1 MNIEREIKKDINT
14 KLFKGKVI
22 IIYGPRRV
30 GKTTLAKEIVAPFGK
45 DAKYFSCDDVS
56 VRLALTNKNHN
67 ELKEFLGEGKIF
79 VIDEAQ
85 RVYNIGL
92 TLKIIVDNYQD
103 IQIIATGSSSFEL
116 ANKINE
122 PLTGRHFS
130 YILYPISISEIKD
143 SLKNS
148 FNILINI

>member
-92 TLKIIVDNYQD
+92 TLKIIITFPLKSLVF
-103 IQIIATGSSSFEL
+103 ISFFISL
-116 ANKINE
+116 SI
-122 PLTGRHFS
+122 F
-130 YILYPISISEIKD
+130 ILCFISIKI
-143 SLKNS
+143 
-148 FNILINI
+148 